1 MTRQETAV
9 SAVPLMEERLNRTD
23 EEREYYALNKRV
35 YAVFAP
41 FYDFVTFPIGKLRR
55 QVAVAACVDARSR
68 VLDVATGTGAQA
80 RAFAEKAGEVIGID
94 LSEVMLRIARRKN
107 RFPNLTFQQ
116 ADATEL
122 PFGDA
127 SFDVSC
133 ISFALHEMPRSI
145 RERTVAEMARVTKS
159 GGTVLVV
166 DYGPPR
172 NAFGKVLF
180 QLVKLYERDRY
191 VDFIRSDLPALLRE
205 AGIEVGD
212 DRAVL
217 LGAVRI
223 VTGSRRVEGEDRGP
237 GHRLPPSPQRGQR
250 AADEGP

>member
-1 MTRQETAV
+1 
-9 SAVPLMEERLNRTD
+9 MEERLNRTD

-35 YAVFAP
+35 YAAFAP

-55 QVAVAACVDARSR
+55 QVAAAAGVDARSR

-80 RAFAEKAGEVIGID
+80 RAFAEKAGEVIGVD
-94 LSEVMLRIARRKN
+94 LSAAMLRVARRKN
-107 RFPNLTFQQ
+107 RFPNLIFRQ

-127 SFDVSC
+127 RFDVAC

-145 RERTVAEMARVTKS
+145 RERTVAEMARVTKP
-159 GGTVLVV
+159 GGTIVVV
-166 DYGPPR
+166 DYGQPR
-172 NAFGKVLF
+172 DAFGNVLYH
-180 QLVKLYERDRY
+180 LVKLYERDHY
-191 VDFIRSDLPALLRE
+191 VDFIRSDLRALLQQ

-217 LGAVRI
+217 LGTVRI
-223 VTGSRRVEGEDRGP
+223 VTGSRRVEGEDHGP
-237 GHRLPPSPQRGQR
+237 GHRLPPSPQRGQG